1 MTSVDSRCARLL
13 QDARARWLL
22 GDAAGT
28 WAALA
33 QAEELAGADRRL
45 QILVLA
51 ERSVACVRAER
62 ATEALAAA
70 SQCLALAAESAGQ
83 PGAAG
88 QPSPAERDRPLG
100 EAGPTARDDAVRA
113 AVADAR
119 VSHALARGGAIS
131 AGRRN
136 EEAIAEAV
144 ADLDGV
150 ATSGD
155 PALVG
160 ARIRAITGALVLR
173 LAGIEADLGSGH
185 GEAQAWI
192 WVSRARVLSEQL
204 LDPGTIVRQAVDL
217 GFHTGQWARA
227 WDHALSDIDRDK
239 HRNEQVALLTKA
251 AQLAWERGWE
261 DHARHY
267 GQQALTASVGVD
279 LPWVRVYAYLG
290 GVIAA
295 AAGAGS
301 VEAALRAY
309 TRCTTR
315 AGHAT
320 RPNRAWLAAQVA
332 LEAGLPAAKVRT
344 FLDRTLPGGLEHP
357 ALHAA
362 AEVQLRHR
370 EGRPVDP
377 DLFEAA
383 DIPRQ
388 LAPER
393 ARILLVRAAERSR
406 AGLHTAAAQDLAQAR
421 TIVRHWPGRVLQRV
435 EAAVEQ
441 VTPSVPGTP
450 AQRRVLDLLVEGWS
464 NRDIAGRLGCSQ
476 RTVAVHVSALLA
488 ASGTTSRTE
497 LAAQELRRRLL
508 GSGHA

>member
-1 MTSVDSRCARLL
+1 M
-13 QDARARWLL
+13 

-28 WAALA
+28 WEALT
-33 QAEELAGADRRL
+33 QAEELAGAERRL
-45 QILVLA
+45 QVLVLA

-70 SQCLALAAESAGQ
+70 SQCLALAAEPVEQ
-83 PGAAG
+83 PDATDQQSPTEQDIPVGRVGPAA
-88 QPSPAERDRPLG
+88 Q
-100 EAGPTARDDAVRA
+100 DDAVRA

-119 VSHALARGGAIS
+119 VSHALARGGAVS
-131 AGRRN
+131 GGHPT
-136 EEAIAEAV
+136 EEVIAEAL
-144 ADLDGV
+144 ADLDAV

-155 PALVG
+155 PALEG
-160 ARIRAITGALVLR
+160 PRSRAITGALVLR
-173 LAGIEADLGSGH
+173 LTGIEAELGSGH

-204 LDPGTIVRQAVDL
+204 PDPGTVVRQAVDL

-227 WDHALSDIDRDK
+227 WDHALSEINRDK

-267 GQQALTASVGVD
+267 GQQALAASVGVD

-301 VEAALRAY
+301 LKAALRAY

-315 AGHAT
+315 AGHAS
-320 RPNRAWLAAQVA
+320 RPNRAWLAAQVG
-332 LEAGLPAAKVRT
+332 LDAGLPAAKVRT
-344 FLDRTLPGGLEHP
+344 FLDQTLPGGLEHA
-357 ALHAA
+357 ALHAG

-377 DLFEAA
+377 HLFRAA
-383 DIPRQ
+383 DIPRH

-393 ARILLVRAAERSR
+393 ARILLARAAERSR
-406 AGLHTAAAQDLAQAR
+406 TGMHTAAAQDLARAR
-421 TIVRHWPGRVLQRV
+421 TTLRHWPGRVLQRV

-441 VTPSVPGTP
+441 VTPSVPATP

-464 NRDIAGRLGCSQ
+464 NRDIAERLDCSQ

-488 ASGTTSRTE
+488 GSGTTSRTG
-497 LAAQELRRRLL
+497 LAGQELRRRLL
-508 GSGHA
+508 GSDYG